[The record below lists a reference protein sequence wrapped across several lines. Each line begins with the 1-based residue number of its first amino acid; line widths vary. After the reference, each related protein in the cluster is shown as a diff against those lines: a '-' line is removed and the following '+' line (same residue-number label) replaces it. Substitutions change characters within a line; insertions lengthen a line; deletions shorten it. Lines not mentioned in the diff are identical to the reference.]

1 MNKTH
6 SIVCT
11 FCCFFLLQAARAA
24 EPALSPNF
32 FSALRNGDAKAI
44 HEALDHGASAN
55 SRDTEGNT
63 PLMLTAVYGDTACM
77 KILLEHGA
85 LVNVTN
91 AAGATPL
98 MRAADDFDKLRLLV
112 DRGADV
118 NIRSGMGNSA
128 LLLAARPINSHKA
141 VKLLLDHGADA
152 KTTNNWG
159 ATTLMAAAAGGDAES
174 ARLLIQHG
182 ANANAMPIADPIAF
196 VFNGGRSPLM
206 WAAYRGDVPM
216 IKTLIAGGAD
226 INNEGLFGTPLE
238 QAAWNDCAD
247 TCEFLLEHGANPNQ
261 VSHFDT
267 YTALHWAA
275 STERPDARVV
285 SLLLS
290 HGANPNMGGGESV
303 DAFMS
308 VDQTPL
314 MLARRRGET
323 PILAALL
330 KAGATNETPDEISEA
345 VLTARPLPARLD
357 MQTIHSA
364 IARALP
370 PLQLTSLD
378 SKKAF
383 VNHASHQDCIS
394 CHQQDLPLAA
404 ISLARKQNVSVDQ
417 DAEKQLIEIMRQ
429 GELKNPEFDW
439 EVLFH
444 PDPAYSKG
452 YLLFSFA
459 AADMPASEFTDA
471 WVHHV
476 AMIQNE
482 DGRWCSNLPRPPIQ
496 SGDVGATALAIHA
509 LQKYPLP
516 GRKAEFTDRVNQA
529 RKWLLKAKAEN
540 TDSQVYQILGL
551 AWAGESNRHIQ
562 PFAKALL
569 AGQRPDGGWAQ
580 LPALKSD
587 AYATGQAIYSL
598 CIGAGIPT
606 NDPAIERARKYLLT
620 TQLEDG
626 TWHVHRRA
634 FPFQP
639 TMKSGFPHGR
649 DGWISAA
656 ATSWA
661 VMALSLPEPATQVA
675 SETP

>member
-1 MNKTH
+1 MKNIH
-6 SIVCT
+6 SIVFT
-11 FCCFFLLQAARAA
+11 FCCFFLLQAAQGA
-24 EPALSPNF
+24 EAVLSPDF
-32 FSALRNGDAKAI
+32 FSALRSGEARNVRDA
-44 HEALDHGASAN
+44 LNNGASAN
-55 SRDTEGNT
+55 ARDAHGNT
-63 PLMLTAVYGDTACM
+63 PLMLAAVYGDTASM
-77 KILLEHGA
+77 KLLLERGA

-118 NIRSGMGNSA
+118 NPRSRMGNSA
-128 LLLAARPINSHKA
+128 LLLAARPINSHQA

-152 KTTNNWG
+152 KATNNWG

-182 ANANAMPIADPIAF
+182 ANANALPIADPIAF

-226 INNEGLFGTPLE
+226 INSEGLFGTPLE

-275 STERPDARVV
+275 STERPDARIV
-285 SLLLS
+285 SLLLA

-303 DAFMS
+303 DSFMS
-308 VDQTPL
+308 VEQTPL

-330 KAGATNETPDEISEA
+330 KAGATNETPDELPDAAPA
-345 VLTARPLPARLD
+345 VRSFPVHLD
-357 MQTIHSA
+357 AATLGSA
-364 IARALP
+364 VARALP
-370 PLQLTSLD
+370 PLQVTSLE
-378 SKKAF
+378 SKKTF

-404 ISLARKQNVSVDQ
+404 ISLARKQNVPVDGN
-417 DAEKQLIEIMRQ
+417 AEKQLIELVRQ

-452 YLLFSFA
+452 YLLFGFA
-459 AADMPASEFTDA
+459 AADLPASEFTDS

-476 AMIQNE
+476 AVIQTE

-496 SGDVGATALAIHA
+496 SGDIGATALAI
-509 LQKYPLP
+509 P
-516 GRKAEFTDRVNQA
+516 GRKTEFADRVNRG
-529 RKWLLKAKAEN
+529 RKWLLKTKAEN

-551 AWAGESNRHIQ
+551 AWAGESKRHIQ

-569 AGQRPDGGWAQ
+569 ATQRADGGWAQ
-580 LPALKSD
+580 LSTLKSD
-587 AYATGQAIYSL
+587 AYATGQAVYSL
-598 CIGAGIPT
+598 CVGAGIPA

-620 TQLEDG
+620 TQLDDG
-626 TWHVHRRA
+626 TWRVHRRA

-649 DGWISAA
+649 DGWVSAA

-661 VMALSLPEPATQVA
+661 VMALSLPEPETQVA
-675 SETP
+675 QAP